1 MVSSTFVKA
10 CSDRLIDKLDGWWQ
24 SIYPHIL
31 YYFFCI
37 FDMIL
42 SPYFSI
48 FEISSYPH
56 DTTILLDQYHDISW
70 PIAIFLGKSQYF
82 TIFLSPMIYIY
93 IYRLKHHIFLTGDQV
108 LCHIRCSLALEL
120 GVHRAEDEWSQKW
133 IGGAFFFIFSAF
145 WNIWVL
151 NHHKPSIFGEFEP

>member
-1 MVSSTFVKA
+1 MA
-10 CSDRLIDKLDGWWQ
+10 GDNQYILIFYIIFFAYLIWF
-24 SIYPHIL
+24 YPHI
-31 YYFFCI
+31 F
-37 FDMIL
+37 
-42 SPYFSI
+42 PYLK
-48 FEISSYPH
+48 YHHTPH

-82 TIFLSPMIYIY
+82 TIFHHISIPYDIY